1 MGRWVEEPPERVCDF
16 AASSVTAV
24 ILKLRTAERPPG
36 WAEAGGNRCFV
47 APTPARGQC
56 PGDTC
61 GMEVMSEEGRAVG
74 GEESQGE
81 GVSGTGRGCP
91 SRGLSRAPCPA
102 YSSQDS
108 SLPASGPLQAPP
120 G

>member
-47 APTPARGQC
+47 APAPARGQS
-56 PGDTC
+56 PGDRC
-61 GMEVMSEEGRAVG
+61 GMEVMNEEGRAVG

-81 GVSGTGRGCP
+81 GVSGTSRGCP
-91 SRGLSRAPCPA
+91 SLGLSRAPRLAC
-102 YSSQDS
+102 SQDS